1 MPSSHRI
8 FLLALIALGW
18 SSIATAANPTSSS
31 AAEPKLI
38 PTISNFSLDD
48 AFELATTPKRDAAI
62 QALGG
67 PTQMNCDSSTSVDG
81 IETCVVTTKGR
92 FASVPAAPAPR

>member
-1 MPSSHRI
+1 MSSSYKI

-31 AAEPKLI
+31 AAEPQPI

-48 AFELATTPKRDAAI
+48 AFELATTPKRNVAI
-62 QALGG
+62 EALGG
-67 PTQMNCDSSTSVDG
+67 PTQMDCDSSTSVDG
-81 IETCVVTTKGR
+81 IETCVVTTEGR
-92 FASVPAAPAPR
+92 FASIPAAPAPR